1 MSGRLSGL
9 KDALKAERQPPTQKE
24 DTAENAPEP
33 GRIST
38 RAKARVGK
46 RALVGYFSPELSRT
60 LNMMA
65 TSAIRRYRPFSARQS
80 IYGSGSRESTLSG
93 SDSLNFQSLRQCPGQ
108 GSRVDSVFQ
117 ARHAAQ
123 LRAPPLR
130 I

>member
-9 KDALKAERQPPTQKE
+9 KNALKAERQPQTQKE
-24 DTAENAPEP
+24 DTAESAPEP

-65 TSAIRRYRPFSARQS
+65 TERDTTLQAILGEAIDLWLREQGKHPFGER
-80 IYGSGSRESTLSG
+80 
-93 SDSLNFQSLRQCPGQ
+93 
-108 GSRVDSVFQ
+108 
-117 ARHAAQ
+117 
-123 LRAPPLR
+123 
-130 I
+130 